1 MASAL
6 KVFKLFKTAGLTT
19 LLFALLVPLK
29 SSAETLTIFAA
40 SSLKNA
46 LDEIVSVYQ
55 ANSEDQLIVSYAG
68 SSALARQ
75 IEMGAPADI
84 FISANEAWM
93 DYLLERNMILPES
106 RFDLAYN
113 TLVLIGGQDQTS
125 IELENPALKLS
136 DYLSGNYLAM
146 ALTNSVPAGI
156 YGKQALTKLG
166 LWQDVET
173 QVAQADNVRAA
184 LALVATG
191 EAPLGIVYN
200 SDAVAEP
207 RVKKLATFPADSHA
221 AIRYPAAITDLGNKS
236 PAEKFLKFLRSSAS
250 TVILERN
257 GFSEAT
263 DTQ

>member
-6 KVFKLFKTAGLTT
+6 KTLRVFMRAGLSA
-19 LLFALLVPLK
+19 LLFAFLLPLK

-55 ANSEDQLIVSYAG
+55 KDSEDQLIVSYAG

-84 FISANEAWM
+84 FISANESWM

-106 RFDLAYN
+106 RFDLAN
-113 TLVLIGGQDQTS
+113 NRLVLIGGQDRTP

-136 DYLSGNYLAM
+136 DYLNGNYLAM
-146 ALTNSVPAGI
+146 ALTSAVPAGI

-207 RVKKLATFPADSHA
+207 RVKILATFPVGSHA
-221 AIRYPAAITDLGNKS
+221 PIKYPVAITDLGKQI
-236 PAEKFLKFLRSSAS
+236 PAEKFLKFLRSSA
-250 TVILERN
+250 TKAILKRN

>member
-6 KVFKLFKTAGLTT
+6 KALNRIKAAGLTT
-19 LLFALLVPLK
+19 LLFAFLLPLN

-46 LDEIVSVYQ
+46 LDEIVGVYQ
-55 ANSEDQLIVSYAG
+55 KESDDQLVVSYAG

-93 DYLLERNMILPES
+93 DYLQERKMILTES
-106 RFDLAYN
+106 RFDLAN
-113 TLVLIGGQDQTS
+113 NRLVLIGGQDQMP
-125 IELENPALKLS
+125 IALENPALQIS
-136 DYLSGNYLAM
+136 SYLNESYLAM
-146 ALTNSVPAGI
+146 ALTNAVPAGI
-156 YGKQALTKLG
+156 YGKQALTSLG
-166 LWQDVET
+166 LWQDVES

-191 EAPLGIVYN
+191 EAPIGIVYN

-207 RVKKLATFPADSHA
+207 KVKILATFPANSHA
-221 AIRYPAAITDLGNKS
+221 PIKYPTAITDLGKQI
-236 PAEKFLKFLRSSAS
+236 PAEKFLKFLRSSA
-250 TVILERN
+250 TKAILERN